1 MPLADFYSLSY
12 LWVSTVGF
20 IVAVVFGLIGSFV
33 LGELTNPA
41 FYRAFYG
48 NYLARLNL
56 FGYILKCVF
65 KASTVKDMVNKLN
78 WHGRVEFQ
86 TMKTN
91 HIQPTVRAGS

>member
-33 LGELTNPA
+33 LGELTNLA
-41 FYRAFYG
+41 FYRTFYG

-56 FGYILKCVF
+56 LVILKCVF
-65 KASTVKDMVNKLN
+65 KASSGKDMVNKPN

>member
-56 FGYILKCVF
+56 FGYTQMRF
-65 KASTVKDMVNKLN
+65 
-78 WHGRVEFQ
+78 
-86 TMKTN
+86 
-91 HIQPTVRAGS
+91 